1 MLTRNRQLEQVLK
14 HRYVDL
20 ALTGGRRKRD
30 DDKRDYRYIY
40 SLNGGGRRSENLE
53 AVSFGKRKKG
63 SGFQKLEIFRI
74 SDVHLGDRTQRKF
87 TNIFEGHVDVVN
99 YKLEECPLPRAK
111 IFSICAQLSR
121 LGEEKS
127 YD

>member
-53 AVSFGKRKKG
+53 AISFDKRKKG
-63 SGFQKLEIFRI
+63 SEFQKLEIFRI
-74 SDVHLGDRTQRKF
+74 SDVHLETEPSASSPIYLKAM
-87 TNIFEGHVDVVN
+87 
-99 YKLEECPLPRAK
+99 LML
-111 IFSICAQLSR
+111 
-121 LGEEKS
+121 
-127 YD
+127 